1 MAAILIAGHYFAVS
15 IFPTFRKNVDLSRLC
30 LLMNPYDSMHNW
42 NVPSIDVENNDLPGS
57 DWRTAHVQEKNVP
70 LHQQDVRALQAS
82 DHGLHCCS
90 KKSKITKLVI
100 PESGAV
106 GASDVINCKLP
117 YVFDSLLAS

>member
-30 LLMNPYDSMHNW
+30 LFMNPYDSMHNW

-70 LHQQDVRALQAS
+70 LHQQDVRHYKQVTRR
-82 DHGLHCCS
+82 LHCS
-90 KKSKITKLVI
+90 RKARSQSWSSWNQLQL
-100 PESGAV
+100 EH
-106 GASDVINCKLP
+106 LM
-117 YVFDSLLAS
+117 